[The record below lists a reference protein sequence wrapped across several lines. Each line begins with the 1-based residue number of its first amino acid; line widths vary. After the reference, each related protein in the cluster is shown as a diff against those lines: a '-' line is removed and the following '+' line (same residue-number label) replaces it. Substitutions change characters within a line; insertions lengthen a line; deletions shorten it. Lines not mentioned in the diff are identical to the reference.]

1 MPISG
6 KRMMD
11 LVKKLGFE
19 RLSTFESETKA
30 AEMLCDE
37 IRAMGLEPT
46 VETFLAPHYEIKE
59 VKLEITEPFYKEIP
73 ATGYGFSGNDAKD
86 GIEAEFV
93 YLEGFDPIDLYDVKG
108 KIVFFTGGMG
118 ITTYENL
125 IKAGAVGFICTSGS
139 FKDKLSDSDLEERT
153 LRDKHIEHGKLPGVT
168 IRMKDALSLIPK
180 HPTRAKITLSQEEGE
195 ADSRNVIAEIKGTKY
210 PDEIVV
216 YTAHYD
222 TVPFSKGYFDNST
235 GTAMVME
242 LLRQYK
248 DTPPMR
254 TVRFIFCGSEERGLL
269 GSKAYVA
276 KHEDELEKIRLCINL
291 DMAGP
296 ILGRETANVTGE
308 ESLCHALTFY
318 YKEIGY
324 PMTVRQDLYS
334 SDSIPFADKG
344 IPGINFFRQGAFGS
358 YQIHTRYDIIDILSA
373 ESLAKTTNF
382 IKGFSDKVLNAAFFP
397 IDRKMPQNMVDKLD
411 KYLLKKKDNK

>member
-46 VETFLAPHYEIKE
+46 VETFMAPHYEVNE
-59 VKLEITEPFYKEIP
+59 VKLEITEPFYKEITC
-73 ATGYGFSGNDAKD
+73 TGYGFSGNDAKD
-86 GIEAEFV
+86 GIEAEFA
-93 YLEGFDPIDLYDVKG
+93 YIEGFDPIDLYDVKG

-118 ITTYENL
+118 ITAYESL
-125 IKAGAVGFICTSGS
+125 IKAGAAGFICTSGT
-139 FKDKLSDSDLEERT
+139 FKDKLADSDLEERT
-153 LRDKHIEHGKLPGVT
+153 LRDKHTEHGKLPGVT

-195 ADSRNVIAEIKGTKY
+195 AESRNVIAEVKGTKY

-248 DTPPMR
+248 DNPPMR

-344 IPGINFFRQGAFGS
+344 IPGINFFRQGAGGS

-382 IKGFSDKVLNAAFFP
+382 IKSFSDKVLNAAFFP
-397 IDRKMPQNMVDKLD
+397 IDRKMPQNMVEKLD